1 VSDGC
6 GKICEAHFL
15 LSRNGN
21 SGLKQNTSQDKTPRR
36 TGTACGTS
44 LYAAAP
50 ATEDGLN
57 AIAPDEAELSQ
68 RPSAVFATP
77 ADNNRKPAPSGRRRG
92 LTGATDLAA
101 FV

>member
-1 VSDGC
+1 MSDGC

-15 LSRNGN
+15 LSRNG
-21 SGLKQNTSQDKTPRR
+21 Q
-36 TGTACGTS
+36 TGIEAKRLAALRPHAKPS
-44 LYAAAP
+44 LYAATP

-68 RPSAVFATP
+68 RPSAAFATP